1 MGGRVLLRS
10 FVMRV
15 GGALRRRPVV
25 PLVLIGSGL
34 LYVRFEV
41 VEAVRSSR
49 AYLDVL
55 LPAAAVLALCEAL
68 WFGVLLRTLGR
79 NPAVTR
85 LEWILAL
92 MLAVGGA
99 LTQLSTPPRGSIDA
113 ITYAVHGYIQ
123 VELGLDVYAARPA
136 DQFHG
141 PLHAE
146 LVALG
151 YAPVHETPSP
161 YGPLWSAIEALAW
174 RVGGGLGGAL
184 RFFQTLGLGA
194 LLASAA
200 ALAALARRNAK
211 GSRYSPAALALA
223 FLACPLAPTEAVL
236 DAHLDITAYALTLGA
251 LWAAG
256 GPRALAPLL
265 LAAAV
270 AIKPTF
276 GVFLPAIVAVAN
288 RGQGAAPALR
298 LAASYAAVL
307 ALAVGA
313 AYAPYW
319 NGAATLAPLL
329 RHTHLSA
336 WTTPLTGAAA
346 LLALLLAGRH
356 VQRPRPLNTLES
368 ADMTALPVALIVL
381 AYWLPW
387 YGLALTGELLRT
399 GRRSG
404 LVIAVY
410 LTLMGRLLGGLWFT
424 AQHHYGAQREWIR
437 ELPLP
442 GVVFQETTL
451 AALALLALVVGLRAW
466 LNRRTQSPSA

>member
-1 MGGRVLLRS
+1 MWRPFPCLAGGVWPP
-10 FVMRV
+10 
-15 GGALRRRPVV
+15 RPVV

-34 LYVRFEV
+34 LYVRFEL
-41 VEAVRSSR
+41 VEAVRGLR
-49 AYLDVL
+49 ASLDVL
-55 LPAAAVLALCEAL
+55 LPAAAILALCEAL
-68 WFGVLLRTLGR
+68 CFAGLLRALWR
-79 NPAVTR
+79 SVALTR
-85 LEWILAL
+85 CEWTVAL

-99 LTQLSTPPRGSIDA
+99 AAQLAVPPRGSIDA

-123 VELGLDVYAARPA
+123 VELGLDVYTARPA

-141 PLHAE
+141 PLHAD
-146 LVALG
+146 LVELG
-151 YAPVHETPSP
+151 YAPVHGTPSP
-161 YGPLWSAIEALAW
+161 YGPLWSAIEATAW

-184 RFFQTLGLGA
+184 RFFQALGLGA

-200 ALAALARRNAK
+200 ALAALARRSAT

-256 GPRALAPLL
+256 GPRAVAPLL
-265 LAAAV
+265 LAAAI

-276 GVFLPAIVAVAN
+276 GVFLPAVVIVAN
-288 RGQGAAPALR
+288 RGQGIASALR
-298 LAASYAAVL
+298 LAATYAAVV

-319 NGAATLAPLL
+319 NGTATLAPLL
-329 RHTHLSA
+329 RHSHLSA

-346 LLALLLAGRH
+346 LLALLLAWRQ
-356 VQRPRPLNTLES
+356 VQRPGSLNAHES
-368 ADMTALPVALIVL
+368 ADLTALPVALIVL

-399 GRRSG
+399 GRRSAMA
-404 LVIAVY
+404 IAVY

-424 AQHHYGAQREWIR
+424 AQQHYGAERAWVR

-442 GVVFQETTL
+442 GVVFQETSL
-451 AALALLALVVGLRAW
+451 AALVLLALVVGLRAW
-466 LNRRTQSPSA
+466 LNRRTQSRSA